1 VIFRKLCYRL
11 FYIVLLVFGIT
22 PGLQAAEPEKPVTS
36 VIESVIDP
44 EPQEITEEAIERELT
59 AGEDPLVP
67 KISELQ
73 GKPAYQYKDHTSI
86 KLYGSARL
94 RYAKTDHQGD
104 WDDGGSRVGL
114 NGELQFR
121 PQFWLL
127 GRAEVG
133 FNIFDAVDNVLGASD
148 RLRDDGAASA
158 RLLYGGV
165 QTPSTTLTL
174 GKNWSSYY
182 QVSGI
187 TDRFEVFGSDASGTF
202 NALTDGGASGTGR
215 ADNVLQGRF
224 SIDSLPEKWQLKPFK
239 LNVQLQHGESIPQIN
254 GAEYS
259 HSLGIS
265 ALLESNSEKV
275 IGIAYNQAFIDNED
289 LPALKAQGINGD
301 ARALVIGTRQFSDKY
316 YVGTT
321 LSRLENHETTDD
333 ESYFDGWGWEVFG
346 SYNFANR
353 WWMIGGWNLL
363 EPDQNEALA
372 GDYRLRYGVLGV
384 RFTFDEF
391 RQMIFSEIRLDD
403 SRNADGTRPGNVY
416 TIGVRWDLP

>member
-1 VIFRKLCYRL
+1 VIFRNLCYRL
-11 FYIVLLVFGIT
+11 FYIVLLGFGIN
-22 PGLQAAEPEKPVTS
+22 PGLQAAEPEIPGAS
-36 VIESVIDP
+36 VIEP
-44 EPQEITEEAIERELT
+44 EIKSEAQEVKQEAVERELN

-73 GKPAYQYKDHTSI
+73 DKPAYQYKDHTSI
-86 KLYGSARL
+86 QLYGSARL
-94 RYAKTDHQGD
+94 RYAETDQQGD

-121 PQFWLL
+121 PKFWLL
-127 GRAEVG
+127 GRAEIG
-133 FNIFDAVDNVLGASD
+133 FNILDTVDNVLGASD
-148 RLRDDGAASA
+148 RLRDDGSASA

-224 SIDSLPEKWQLKPFK
+224 SIDSLPESWQLKPFK
-239 LNVQLQHGESIPQIN
+239 LNVQLQRGKSIPLVD

-265 ALLESNSEKV
+265 ALLESKNEKV

-333 ESYFDGWGWEVFG
+333 GDYFDGWGWEFFG

-353 WWMIGGWNLL
+353 WWMVGGWNLL
-363 EPDQNEALA
+363 EPDQNKPLA

-391 RQMIFSEIRLDD
+391 RKMIFSEIRLDN

-416 TIGVRWDLP
+416 TIGVRWDLH